1 MRTVKVGKGERTRVL
16 HLFSDS
22 MPQTVRF
29 TAEPVSGDG
38 PVSGQVEVAGSHWL
52 FPKPVVTH
60 DLAAE
65 NALPKGMWDT
75 RYSIYVTPDQ
85 DTKVTFQTRHFTAGL
100 LAVVVGVAIAAAVG
114 SVLMMTALR
123 GGS

>member
-1 MRTVKVGKGERTRVL
+1 MKTMTLRKGERARVV

-38 PVSGQVEVAGSHWL
+38 PVSGQVEVAGSNWL
-52 FPKPVVTH
+52 FPKPVVPH
-60 DLAAE
+60 ELAAE

-85 DTKVTFQTRHFTAGL
+85 DTKITFQTRHFTSGL
-100 LAVVVGVAIAAAVG
+100 LVIVIAIVVALAVG
-114 SVLMMTALR
+114 STLAMTVLRA
-123 GGS
+123 GS